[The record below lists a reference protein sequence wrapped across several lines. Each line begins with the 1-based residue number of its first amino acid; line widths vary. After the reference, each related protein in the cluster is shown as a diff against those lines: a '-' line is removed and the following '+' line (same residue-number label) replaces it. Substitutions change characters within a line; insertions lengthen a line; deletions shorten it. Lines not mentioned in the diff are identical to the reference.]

1 MFNPSLNYLD
11 TKAKVEFKGDSLKQE
26 KISFDDGKVVSIYIV
41 YEINKNVN
49 MNSYLSLENYLF
61 GTVKLTKILIL
72 ISTNIL
78 DMVLDLIEK
87 DFFHLLIKLVET

>member
-11 TKAKVEFKGDSLKQE
+11 TKAKVEFKVDCLKQE
-26 KISFDDGKVVSIYIV
+26 KISVDDGKVVSIYIV

-49 MNSYLSLENYLF
+49 MNSYISLENYLF
-61 GTVKLTKILIL
+61 GAVKLTKILIL

>member
-11 TKAKVEFKGDSLKQE
+11 TKAKVEFKGDCLKQE
-26 KISFDDGKVVSIYIV
+26 KISFDGGKVVSIYIV

-61 GTVKLTKILIL
+61 GAVKLTKILIL
-72 ISTNIL
+72 ISRNIL